1 MAVSAQLAE
10 TAMTGLG
17 ENPSN
22 CRSAG
27 DEVGDERDHG
37 DDQQQ
42 MDKPGCYMEC
52 QETHSP
58 ENQKHKSDNP

>member
-1 MAVSAQLAE
+1 
-10 TAMTGLG
+10 MTGLG
-17 ENPSN
+17 EHPSN
-22 CRSAG
+22 RRSTG

-42 MDKPGCYMEC
+42 MDKPGCYVEC
-52 QETHSP
+52 QETHGP